1 MKIGIDISQI
11 VYGTG
16 VSVYTK
22 QLVLGLLSSDNMN
35 QYVLFGSSLRRRED
49 IKAFTKSLMG
59 KYSTIICPL
68 PPTILDILWNRL
80 HVLNIESIIGDID
93 VFHSSDWVQPPT
105 KALKVTTV
113 HDLVP
118 ILYPEW
124 SHPRL
129 VKVHKRRLQKVK
141 NCVDRIIVPSD
152 TTKKDLVK
160 LGFDEGK
167 MKVINEA
174 PGNQY
179 FRQENNKIDQFKIK
193 YKIKGNYLM
202 AVGTA
207 PRKNIKRVIKAFIN
221 SDYKDKYQLVIT
233 GEHNNKP
240 SIRDNVKF
248 IGYINDLEMPS
259 AYSGAGALI
268 YPSLYEGFGLPIL
281 EAFACETP
289 VITSNRGSMK
299 EVAEGAAF
307 LVNPRSTKKIKMGI
321 NEVLSQRESYIKKG
335 KEKVKKY
342 SWEKAVKETIKV
354 YEQK

>member
-22 QLVLGLLSSDNMN
+22 QLVSGLLSSDKSN
-35 QYVLFGSSLRRRED
+35 QYVLFGSSLRRRGD
-49 IKAFTKSLMG
+49 IKVFTDSLKG
-59 KYSTIICPL
+59 KYSTIIYSL

-80 HVLNIESIIGDID
+80 HVLKIESIIGDID
-93 VFHSSDWVQPPT
+93 VFHSSDWAQPPT
-105 KALKVTTV
+105 KAIKITTV

-118 ILYPEW
+118 VLYPKW

-129 VKVHKRRLQKVK
+129 VKVHKRRLQRVK
-141 NCVDRIIVPSD
+141 EYVDRIIVPSN

-160 LGFDEGK
+160 MGFDEGK
-167 MKVINEA
+167 VRVINEA

-179 FRQENNKIDQFKIK
+179 FRQGKNKIDHFKRK
-193 YKIKGNYLM
+193 YKIKDNYLM

-221 SDYKDKYQLVIT
+221 SDYKDKYQLVII
-233 GEHNNKP
+233 GEHNNIP
-240 SIRDNVKF
+240 NIRDYVKF
-248 IGYINDLEMPS
+248 TGYVNDSEMPT

-268 YPSLYEGFGLPIL
+268 YASLYEGFGLPIL

-299 EVAEGAAF
+299 EIAEDAAF
-307 LVNPRSTKKIKMGI
+307 LVDPRSTKSISMGI
-321 NEVLSQRESYIKKG
+321 NGVLSKRESYIKKG

-342 SWEKAVKETIKV
+342 SWERALKETIKV